1 MAKTPTLLSL
11 DSPIYL
17 PLSSGGS
24 PAVLPSDLPSSPGVY
39 IFVDAAGFPLYIG
52 KSINLKS
59 RLAQHFE
66 AARDLDSK
74 AAHFID
80 QTKSLILQVVE
91 SDLAAIILEANLIK
105 TYQPYYNAA
114 SKDDKTGSAIVIG
127 NAPGYSFSILHR
139 SDLKLADYANPQTQI
154 YGPYPTATSATIIVK
169 QIRHIFGYCQN
180 PTNSHNRA
188 CFYFHLSQCPGPCA
202 GKMTAGEYARHLT
215 NIKVFL
221 SGRFK
226 NLMAA
231 LTSEIKNASQK
242 QAFETAA
249 AKRDQ
254 LAALEIALA
263 SHKYSQLLVL
273 PLATEKVLRQ
283 AVMLLKHPQL
293 KEPPRRIECYDMA
306 SLNQENSVGALVVF
320 TNGQPDKDQ
329 YRKFLVKTNKL
340 GDPATMKHI
349 LARRLRHPEW
359 NRPDLII
366 LDGGVPQLSVVSAII
381 PPDIPVIAL
390 SKKRETLH
398 FYNCHQ
404 QIVNLNLPLHN
415 SVLKLF
421 QFARDEAHRFATT
434 YHKKRRRMTTPI

>member
-59 RLAQHFE
+59 RLAQHLE
-66 AARDLDSK
+66 SGRLPDSK

-169 QIRHIFGYCQN
+169 QIRRIFGYCQN

-263 SHKYSQLLVL
+263 SHKYSQLLVG

-283 AVMLLKHPQL
+283 AVLLLKHPQL

-306 SLNQENSVGALVVF
+306 NLNQENTVGVLVVF
-320 TNGQPDKDQ
+320 TNGRPDKDQ
-329 YRKFLVKTNKL
+329 YRKFLVKTNKP

-349 LARRLRHPEW
+349 MARRLRHPDW
-359 NRPDLII
+359 PRPDLII

-381 PPDIPVIAL
+381 PPDIPVIVL
-390 SKKRETLH
+390 SKNLVTLH

-415 SVLKLF
+415 NVLNLF

-434 YHKKRRRMTTPI
+434 YHKKRRRMTTLI

>member
-1 MAKTPTLLSL
+1 MAKTPTSLSL
-11 DSPIYL
+11 DNPIYL
-17 PLSSGGS
+17 PLSFGE
-24 PAVLPSDLPSSPGVY
+24 PPFVLPSGLPSSPGVY
-39 IFVDAAGFPLYIG
+39 IFADAAGSPLYIG

-59 RLAQHFE
+59 RLTQHLE
-66 AARDLDSK
+66 SGRLPDSK
-74 AAHFID
+74 AAHFLG
-80 QTKSLILQVVE
+80 QSKSLILQVVE

-114 SKDDKTGSAIVIG
+114 SKDDKTVSYIVIG
-127 NAPGYSFSILHR
+127 NAPDHSFSLLHR
-139 SDLKLADYANPQTQI
+139 SDIKLQDYAHPATQI
-154 YGPYPTATSATIIVK
+154 YGPYPSATSATIILK
-169 QIRHIFGYCQN
+169 QIRRIFGYCQN
-180 PTNSHNRA
+180 PERSRA
-188 CFYFHLSQCPGPCA
+188 CFYFHLGQCPGPCA
-202 GKMTAGEYARHLT
+202 GKMTASEYVRHLT
-215 NIKVFL
+215 NVKVFL

-226 NLMAA
+226 NLLAT

-263 SHKYSQLLVL
+263 SHKYSQLLVG

-283 AVMLLKHPQL
+283 AVLLLKHPQL

-306 SLNQENSVGALVVF
+306 NLNQENTVGVLVVF
-320 TNGQPDKDQ
+320 TNGRPDKDQ
-329 YRKFLVKTNKL
+329 YRKFLVKTNKP

-349 LARRLRHPEW
+349 MARRLRHPDW
-359 NRPDLII
+359 PRPDLII

-398 FYNCHQ
+398 FYDSNHH
-404 QIVNLNLPLHN
+404 IVNLNLPLHN

-434 YHKKRRRMTTPI
+434 YHKKRRRMTTIG

>member
-1 MAKTPTLLSL
+1 
-11 DSPIYL
+11 
-17 PLSSGGS
+17 
-24 PAVLPSDLPSSPGVY
+24 
-39 IFVDAAGFPLYIG
+39 
-52 KSINLKS
+52 
-59 RLAQHFE
+59 
-66 AARDLDSK
+66 
-74 AAHFID
+74 
-80 QTKSLILQVVE
+80 
-91 SDLAAIILEANLIK
+91 
-105 TYQPYYNAA
+105 
-114 SKDDKTGSAIVIG
+114 
-127 NAPGYSFSILHR
+127 
-139 SDLKLADYANPQTQI
+139 
-154 YGPYPTATSATIIVK
+154 
-169 QIRHIFGYCQN
+169 
-180 PTNSHNRA
+180 
-188 CFYFHLSQCPGPCA
+188 
-202 GKMTAGEYARHLT
+202 MTAGDYAKHLK

-226 NLMAA
+226 NLMTT

-249 AKRDQ
+249 KKRDQ
-254 LAALEIALA
+254 LAALEVALA

-283 AVMLLKHPQL
+283 AVLLLKHPQL

-306 SLNQENSVGALVVF
+306 TLNQENTVGALVVF

-349 LARRLRHPEW
+349 LTRRLRHPEW

-398 FYNCHQ
+398 FYNSSHH
-404 QIVNLNLPLHN
+404 IINLNLPLHN

-421 QFARDEAHRFATT
+421 QFARDEAHRCATT
-434 YHKKRRRMTTPI
+434 YHKKRRQLTALG

>member
-1 MAKTPTLLSL
+1 MARIPASLSL
-11 DSPIYL
+11 DNPIYL
-17 PLSSGGS
+17 PLSSGG
-24 PAVLPSDLPSSPGVY
+24 PPFVLPSGLPSSPGVY
-39 IFVDAAGFPLYIG
+39 IFADAAGSPLYIG

-59 RLAQHFE
+59 RLTQHLE
-66 AARDLDSK
+66 SGRLPDSK
-74 AAHFID
+74 AAHFLG
-80 QTKSLILQVVE
+80 QSKSLIFQVVE

-114 SKDDKTGSAIVIG
+114 IKDDKTGSAIVIG
-127 NAPGYSFSILHR
+127 NAPDHSFSILHR
-139 SDLKLADYANPQTQI
+139 SDIKLKDYDNPATQI
-154 YGPYPTATSATIIVK
+154 YGPYPSATSATIILK
-169 QIRHIFGYCQN
+169 QIRRIFGYCQN
-180 PTNSHNRA
+180 PTNPHDRA
-188 CFYFHLSQCPGPCA
+188 CFYFHLGQCPGPCA
-202 GKMTAGEYARHLT
+202 GKITPSAYAKHLT

-226 NLMAA
+226 NLLAT
-231 LTSEIKNASQK
+231 LKSEIKNASQK

-249 AKRDQ
+249 KKRDQ

-273 PLATEKVLRQ
+273 PLATEKVLHQ
-283 AVMLLKHPQL
+283 AVLLLQHPKLHQ
-293 KEPPRRIECYDMA
+293 PPRRIECYDMA
-306 SLNQENSVGALVVF
+306 TLNQENTVGALVVF

-340 GDPATMKHI
+340 GDPATMRHI
-349 LARRLRHPEW
+349 LARRLRPPEW
-359 NRPDLII
+359 ARPDLII
-366 LDGGVPQLSVVSAII
+366 LDGGVPQLSVVSTII

-398 FYNCHQ
+398 FYNSNHQ
-404 QIVNLNLPLHN
+404 IINLNLPLHN

-434 YHKKRRRMTTPI
+434 YHKKRRQITTLI